1 MWKSVKQ
8 QSNRVLVELPSVG
21 ILRLLMAVRGFG
33 AIGQIA
39 NALLR
44 MGLLAA
50 KTLCVETSGT

>member
-1 MWKSVKQ
+1 MKQ